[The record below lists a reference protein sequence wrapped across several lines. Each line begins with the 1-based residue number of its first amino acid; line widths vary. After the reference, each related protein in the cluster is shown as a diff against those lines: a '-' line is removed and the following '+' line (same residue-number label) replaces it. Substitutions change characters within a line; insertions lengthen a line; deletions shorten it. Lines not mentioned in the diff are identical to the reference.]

1 MSAMFVIKFDVQVL
15 WGNVFTCQSN
25 PMDQSDLGDFLT
37 AITNAGHTL
46 VEVCRVEQEEED
58 DVFFDNEDIIVEEDV

>member
-1 MSAMFVIKFDVQVL
+1 MSTMFMVKFDVQVF
-15 WGNVFTCQSN
+15 WGNVFTCQSD

-58 DVFFDNEDIIVEEDV
+58 VFSDNDDIIIEEDF

>member
-1 MSAMFVIKFDVQVL
+1 MSAMFIVKFDVQVL
-15 WGNVFTCQSN
+15 WGNVFTCQSD

-58 DVFFDNEDIIVEEDV
+58 VYIEEEEIVIEEDV

>member
-1 MSAMFVIKFDVQVL
+1 MSTMFIVKFDVQVL
-15 WGNVFTCQSN
+15 WGNVFTCQSD
-25 PMDQSDLGDFLT
+25 PMSQSEVGDFVT

-58 DVFFDNEDIIVEEDV
+58 VFSDNDDIIIEEDF